1 MQVFLNRKDNFT
13 LRRMFPD
20 RWYSLSRQGTATTA
34 ICLPAFKAY
43 RDRGC
48 APEAS
53 FASQKARSCRIL
65 LRASK
70 ADQNQQ
76 RNHGMTEQP
85 MLTRRNFVAGA
96 IVTGALLRTEAG
108 FPKASQPAT
117 AVNFEIP
124 PWPATCHT
132 PFYAAIP
139 KNFPSRPLPLH
150 TEGLPTCKIAAA
162 RAPHFAHGARRD
174 RDAERL
180 WAQ

>member
-1 MQVFLNRKDNFT
+1 MVI
-13 LRRMFPD
+13 
-20 RWYSLSRQGTATTA
+20 SRQGMATTV

-124 PWPATCHT
+124 PHACDCHT
-132 PFYAAIP
+132 HFYGDP
-139 KNFPSRPLPLH
+139 KKFPLSPAHLYTPRAFQPEDMSALH
-150 TEGLPTCKIAAA
+150 RTL
-162 RAPHFAHGARRD
+162 H
-174 RDAERL
+174 
-180 WAQ
+180 